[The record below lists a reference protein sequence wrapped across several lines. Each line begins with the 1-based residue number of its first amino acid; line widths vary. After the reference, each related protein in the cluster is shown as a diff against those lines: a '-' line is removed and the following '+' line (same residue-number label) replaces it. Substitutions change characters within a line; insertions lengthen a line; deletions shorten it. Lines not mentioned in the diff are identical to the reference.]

1 MKKSDKELWVVLIP
15 LGVGLNIG
23 LTTLVSLLKIPVYL
37 DAIGTIIITLILGLR
52 AGVITGV
59 MSFVLMTA
67 TGLGPYHIYFSGTQ
81 VVIALLIYFVGSR
94 GLFNSISKVIATGI
108 IMGIVAA
115 IVSAPVIVYLFGGIE
130 ANGPG
135 LITAF
140 LAATGRTITQSVI
153 LKGVSVEPVD
163 KTIQCLLAYTLI
175 KGLPI
180 SLLKKF
186 HSRLLENNFLI

>member
-1 MKKSDKELWVVLIP
+1 MEKSNNELWLILIP

-23 LTTLVSLLKIPVYL
+23 LATIINLLKVPVYL
-37 DAIGTIIITLILGLR
+37 DAIGTIVITLILGLR
-52 AGVITGV
+52 GGILTGV
-59 MSFVLMTA
+59 LSFVLMTA

-81 VVIALLIYFVGSR
+81 IAIALVIYFVSSKG
-94 GLFNSISKVIATGI
+94 FFKSIWKVIITGI
-108 IMGIVAA
+108 FVGVIAA

-140 LAATGRTITQSVI
+140 LAATGKTITQSVI

-163 KTIQCLLAYTLI
+163 KTIQCLLAFTLI
-175 KGLPI
+175 KSLPK

-186 HSRLLENNFLI
+186 HSHLIEKNFL